1 MEVIQN
7 RACYVPSE
15 PGVVPDNRMRCPAAC
30 GMIGRERMQPRVQ
43 LQQAARF
50 ALLHLFFPPLRWTT
64 QTDVIAH
71 AAACALLLPSGSSEL
86 GRGSERV
93 LGDEWPMSWACERDD
108 EELGVAKHNHHAAQA
123 RP

>member
-1 MEVIQN
+1 
-7 RACYVPSE
+7 
-15 PGVVPDNRMRCPAAC
+15 
-30 GMIGRERMQPRVQ
+30 MIGRGRMRPRVQ

-50 ALLHLFFPPLRWTT
+50 ALLHLFLPPLRWTT

-93 LGDEWPMSWACERDD
+93 LGDEWLMSWACERDD
-108 EELGVAKHNHHAAQA
+108 ECLELGVAKHNHHAAQA